1 MISPLTH
8 SLGCQLSALEAILR
22 NGVQLHAPE
31 GSFARH
37 VYESVNEEGP
47 VPSWT
52 ATPVPATLRQGHA
65 PALAVSGYQIASAA
79 TACAPD
85 LLDAWQAGLQRLSCK
100 DAFASDRQ
108 TFAYRPLEVFGIC
121 TGASKIASI
130 DGKLL
135 AWLKSVLLRLEKEV
149 SDSGWAGQLC
159 EAAAAK
165 LGAKWQSSL
174 PRNLPLMRPEELALR
189 RWLLSAGLGSLPPD
203 KIKLASAEVGAE
215 LLRRAVASD
224 LTTDDVACAAVLHY
238 ALRAAAQERLES
250 DLACTWQIG
259 RETQDAVTIVTNLCR
274 RFHLFA
280 RQIQSRHDKRA
291 TMEFKDEY
299 DVQDAMHA
307 LLRLHFDDV
316 RPEEWA
322 PSYAGN
328 ASRMDFLLKRQRVV
342 VEVKMTRKSLDQ
354 KKVVN
359 QLTEDKERYR
369 VHPDCRALV
378 CFVYDPAGICTN
390 PAELENDVSLAEGD
404 FRVVVVVAPKGT

>member
-1 MISPLTH
+1 
-8 SLGCQLSALEAILR
+8 LSALEGVLR
-22 NGVQLHAPE
+22 KGVQLHAPE

-47 VPSWT
+47 VPSWQ
-52 ATPVPATLRQGHA
+52 AMPVPTTLRQGHA
-65 PALAVSGYQIASAA
+65 PALAASGYQIASAS
-79 TACAPD
+79 TACPPD

-121 TGASKIASI
+121 TGAGKIASI
-130 DGKLL
+130 DGNLL
-135 AWLKSVLLRLEKEV
+135 AWLKGVLLRLEREV
-149 SDSGWAGQLC
+149 SNSGWAGQLC

-165 LGAKWQSSL
+165 IGAKWQSSL
-174 PRNLPLMRPEELALR
+174 PVNLPLMRSEELALR
-189 RWLLSAGLGSLPPD
+189 RWLLSTSIGNLSPENSKLGP
-203 KIKLASAEVGAE
+203 AEIDAE
-215 LLRRAVASD
+215 LLRRAVSSD
-224 LTTDDVACAAVLHY
+224 LTSEDVACAAVLYY
-238 ALRAAAQERLES
+238 ALRAATHERLES

-259 RETQDAVTIVTNLCR
+259 RETQDALVIVTNLCR
-274 RFHLFA
+274 RFYLFA
-280 RQIQSRHDKRA
+280 RQIQSRHAKR
-291 TMEFKDEY
+291 TTVVFKDEY

-328 ASRMDFLLKRQRVV
+328 ASRMDFLLKREHVV
-342 VEVKMTRKSLDQ
+342 VEVKMTRKGLDQ
-354 KKVVN
+354 KEVVN

-369 VHPDCRALV
+369 THADCRALV
-378 CFVYDPAGICTN
+378 CFVYDPAGICQN
-390 PAELENDVSLAEGD
+390 PTALEDDVSMTKDD